1 MSCAARHSATAAEAA
16 PCFEPEPGVSRF
28 AIQALKQTTAKIDR
42 APGQLPLLTCY
53 QFPFLCG
60 ANWEMETKMQRQ
72 EKYDPLQVHLESVGL
87 ERIAMTFDNVERVIG
102 SNLPAS
108 ARKHQAWRG
117 NDPSRNAVACAWLEA
132 GYKTESVSIERE
144 ILTFRRDAAVG
155 RPLRSGSERTAI
167 ETHPVIGCMSG
178 TATISS
184 GTDLTKP
191 SLPEWEAGTMKQD
204 NCQR

>member
-1 MSCAARHSATAAEAA
+1 MT
-16 PCFEPEPGVSRF
+16 
-28 AIQALKQTTAKIDR
+28 
-42 APGQLPLLTCY
+42 
-53 QFPFLCG
+53 
-60 ANWEMETKMQRQ
+60 QRQ
-72 EKYDPLQVHLESVGL
+72 EKYVPLEVHLESVGL

-108 ARKHQAWRG
+108 ARKHRAWWG

-132 GYKTESVSIERE
+132 GYKTESVNIERE

-178 TATISS
+178 TATILS

-191 SLPEWEAGTMKQD
+191 SLPEWSQHTKTGQLS
-204 NCQR
+204 